1 VENQTIAVREL
12 RDVLVGKP
20 LLFGGRTMTFGDLG
34 VGHASAGVQMKVPQR
49 KDAKGRFIPV
59 RSGPTA
65 EQAELLAA
73 IEKDLDQMI
82 EDKMI
87 EAEHRDTAKLL
98 LCAMNFG
105 CENIGKLTAIS
116 GLPRDRIVRPR
127 AERLRKSGIWLED
140 GGVCFEYPEGPPE
153 KTNLEFVLHVLVA
166 EGEIVRHPEGT
177 FTPASNSKFDALFAW
192 RIKMLPSDPA
202 VTAEVLAESLTVE
215 ALAYQDIPTELE
227 RSVFAFR
234 HLRQDARVGSAKRW
248 LEETQSTRLVKNV
261 VE

>member
-20 LLFGGRTMTFGDLG
+20 LLLRGRTMTFGDLG

-49 KDAKGRFIPV
+49 KDLKGRFIPV

-65 EQAELLAA
+65 EQAELLAD
-73 IEKDLDQMI
+73 IEKDLDRMI

-105 CENIGKLTAIS
+105 CENIGKLAAIS

-140 GGVCFEYPEGPPE
+140 GCVGFEYPEGPPE
-153 KTNLEFVLHVLVA
+153 KTNLEFVIHVLVA
-166 EGEIVRHPEGT
+166 EGEVVRHPEGT
-177 FTPASNSKFDALFAW
+177 ITPASNSTKFDTLFEW
-192 RIKMLPSDPA
+192 RIKMLPTSET
-202 VTAEVLAESLTVE
+202 TAEVLAESLSVE
-215 ALAYQDIPTELE
+215 ALAYQDIPAELE
-227 RSVFAFR
+227 RIVFAFR
-234 HLRQDARVGSAKRW
+234 HLRRDTRVATAKRW
-248 LEETQSTRLVKNV
+248 IESAGLVKNV